1 MQYTSGSTANPRG
14 VVLSMR
20 NVTEN
25 VDQIIR
31 NYFRHEGGAPRLPSS
46 VVSWLPLYH
55 DMGLMVGLFIP
66 LFVGCPVILTSPEAF
81 IRKPAR
87 WMQLLAKHQAPFS
100 AAPNFAF
107 DLAVAKTSEEDMAG
121 LDLGHVNTIINGAE
135 QVQPNTITKFLRRF
149 RPYNLMPA
157 AVKPSYGM
165 AEAVVYLATTKAG
178 SPPTSTEF
186 DADSLARGHAELST
200 FETERAT
207 RLIRYHSDDKE
218 PLLRIVDPD
227 SNIELGPGR
236 IGEIWIHGKNVST
249 GYHNADDALNRDKFQ
264 ASIREASAGTPRSPW
279 LRTGDLGFIVGDEFY
294 IVGRM
299 KDLIIQDGVNHY
311 PDDIETTVK
320 EFTGGRVAAFSV
332 SDDGVEHLVIA
343 AEVRTEHGPDKVT
356 IMDFSTIKRLVVS
369 ALSKLHGLHVTDFL
383 LVPPGALPKTTSGKI
398 SRAACAKQYGANKL
412 QRSSNVPMTDGSVTA
427 DKLQKWF
434 REYLSTHIE
443 CHPNEVSLDVPIR
456 DLGLKSIDVLAI
468 PGDLGDRFGFCIP
481 DLAVWD
487 NPSANDL
494 IDSLLN
500 QRSADS
506 LRESHGHAD
515 RNTQGRGSI
524 NEPVAVIG
532 VGCRFPGD
540 IDGPERLWDF
550 LTEKKCA
557 ITAYPDRG
565 FTNAGTFAESGGF
578 LKDVAGFDNRFFDIP
593 PDEALRMDP
602 QQRLLLEV
610 SWEALEHAGIIPESL
625 RLSRTGV
632 FVGVSSTDYVRL
644 VSASAQQKS
653 TIWDNTGGSS
663 SIIANRISYFL
674 DIQGPSIVIDTACSS
689 SLVAVHLACRSL
701 STWDCDI
708 ALVGGTNVLISPEP
722 WGGFRE
728 AGILSQTG
736 CCHAFDKSAD
746 GMVRGE
752 GCGVIVLQRLSD
764 ARLEGR
770 RILAILTGSAV
781 NQDGKSNGIMA
792 PNPSAQIGVLENACK
807 SARVDPLE
815 IGYVEAHG
823 TGTSL
828 GDRIEAHALGMVF
841 GRKRPGSGPLMIGS
855 IKPNIGHLEGAA
867 GIAGLIKAVLMVERG
882 SLLPSGGFTEP
893 NPAIPFTEL
902 GLRVVD
908 ELQEWPVVAGRPRRA
923 GVSSFGFGGTNAHVI
938 VEEAGSVGAD
948 TVSGRA
954 DVGGSGGG
962 VVAWVISGK
971 TASALA
977 AQAGRLG
984 RYVRARPALD
994 VVDVGYS
1001 LVSTRSVFDH
1011 RAVVVGQTRDELLAG
1026 LAGVV
1031 AGRPEA
1037 GVVCGVGKPAGKTAF
1052 VFAGQGS
1059 QWLGMG
1065 SELYAAYPVF
1075 AEALDAVVDELDRHL
1090 RYPLRDVIWGHDQDL
1105 LNTTEFAQPALFA
1118 VEVALYRLLMSWGVR
1133 PGLVLGHSVGELA
1146 AAHVAGALCLPDA
1159 AMLVAARGRLMQAL
1173 PAGGAMFAVQA
1184 REDEVAPMLGHDV
1197 SIAAVNGPASV
1208 VISGAHDAVSA
1219 IADRLRGQ
1227 GRRVHRLAVSH
1238 AFHSALMEPMI
1249 AEFTAV
1255 AAELSVGLPTIPV
1268 ISNVTGQLVADDF
1281 ASADYWARHIRA
1293 VVRFGDSVR
1302 SAHCAGASRF
1312 IEVGPGGGLTSLI
1325 EASLA
1330 DAQIVSVP
1338 TLRKDRP
1345 EPVSVMTAAAQG
1357 FVSGMGL
1364 DWASVFSGYRP
1375 KRVELPTYAFQ
1386 HQKFWLAP
1394 APSVSDPTAAGQIGA
1409 SDGGAELLA
1418 SSGFAARLAGRSADE
1433 QLAAAIEVVCEHAA
1447 AVLGR
1452 DGAAGLDAG
1461 QAFADSGFNSL
1472 SAVEL
1477 RNRLTAVTAVTL
1489 PATAIFDHPTPTELA
1504 QYLITQI
1511 DGHGSSAAA
1520 AANPAERID
1529 ALTDLFLQAC
1539 DAGRDADGWK
1549 MVALASNTRE
1559 RMSSPVRNN
1568 VSKNVA
1574 LLADGIS
1581 DVVVICIPTLTVL
1594 SDQREYRDIAN
1605 AMTGRHSVY
1614 SLTLP
1619 GFDSS
1624 DALPQNADMIVETVS
1639 NAIIDVVG
1647 GSCRFVL
1654 SGYSSGGV
1662 LAYALCSHLSVKHQ
1676 RNPLGVALIDTYL
1689 PSQIANPSMNE
1700 GFSPN
1705 DTGKGLSREV
1715 IRVARMLNRL
1725 TATRL
1730 TAAATYAAIFQAW
1743 EPGRSMAPVLNI
1755 VAKDRIATVENLREE
1770 RINRWRT
1777 AAAEAAYS
1785 VAEVPGDHFGMMS
1798 TSSEAIATEIH
1809 DWISGLVRGPHR

>member
-1 MQYTSGSTANPRG
+1 
-14 VVLSMR
+14 
-20 NVTEN
+20 
-25 VDQIIR
+25 
-31 NYFRHEGGAPRLPSS
+31 
-46 VVSWLPLYH
+46 
-55 DMGLMVGLFIP
+55 
-66 LFVGCPVILTSPEAF
+66 
-81 IRKPAR
+81 
-87 WMQLLAKHQAPFS
+87 
-100 AAPNFAF
+100 
-107 DLAVAKTSEEDMAG
+107 
-121 LDLGHVNTIINGAE
+121 
-135 QVQPNTITKFLRRF
+135 
-149 RPYNLMPA
+149 
-157 AVKPSYGM
+157 
-165 AEAVVYLATTKAG
+165 
-178 SPPTSTEF
+178 
-186 DADSLARGHAELST
+186 
-200 FETERAT
+200 
-207 RLIRYHSDDKE
+207 
-218 PLLRIVDPD
+218 
-227 SNIELGPGR
+227 
-236 IGEIWIHGKNVST
+236 
-249 GYHNADDALNRDKFQ
+249 
-264 ASIREASAGTPRSPW
+264 
-279 LRTGDLGFIVGDEFY
+279 
-294 IVGRM
+294 
-299 KDLIIQDGVNHY
+299 
-311 PDDIETTVK
+311 
-320 EFTGGRVAAFSV
+320 
-332 SDDGVEHLVIA
+332 
-343 AEVRTEHGPDKVT
+343 
-356 IMDFSTIKRLVVS
+356 
-369 ALSKLHGLHVTDFL
+369 
-383 LVPPGALPKTTSGKI
+383 
-398 SRAACAKQYGANKL
+398 
-412 QRSSNVPMTDGSVTA
+412 MTDGSVTA

-1184 REDEVAPMLGHDV
+1184 REDDVAPMLGRDV

-1809 DWISGLVRGPHR
+1809 DWISGLVRGPHP

>member
-1 MQYTSGSTANPRG
+1 
-14 VVLSMR
+14 
-20 NVTEN
+20 
-25 VDQIIR
+25 
-31 NYFRHEGGAPRLPSS
+31 
-46 VVSWLPLYH
+46 
-55 DMGLMVGLFIP
+55 
-66 LFVGCPVILTSPEAF
+66 
-81 IRKPAR
+81 
-87 WMQLLAKHQAPFS
+87 
-100 AAPNFAF
+100 
-107 DLAVAKTSEEDMAG
+107 
-121 LDLGHVNTIINGAE
+121 
-135 QVQPNTITKFLRRF
+135 
-149 RPYNLMPA
+149 
-157 AVKPSYGM
+157 
-165 AEAVVYLATTKAG
+165 
-178 SPPTSTEF
+178 
-186 DADSLARGHAELST
+186 
-200 FETERAT
+200 
-207 RLIRYHSDDKE
+207 
-218 PLLRIVDPD
+218 
-227 SNIELGPGR
+227 
-236 IGEIWIHGKNVST
+236 
-249 GYHNADDALNRDKFQ
+249 
-264 ASIREASAGTPRSPW
+264 
-279 LRTGDLGFIVGDEFY
+279 
-294 IVGRM
+294 
-299 KDLIIQDGVNHY
+299 
-311 PDDIETTVK
+311 
-320 EFTGGRVAAFSV
+320 
-332 SDDGVEHLVIA
+332 
-343 AEVRTEHGPDKVT
+343 
-356 IMDFSTIKRLVVS
+356 
-369 ALSKLHGLHVTDFL
+369 
-383 LVPPGALPKTTSGKI
+383 
-398 SRAACAKQYGANKL
+398 
-412 QRSSNVPMTDGSVTA
+412 MTDGSVTA

-540 IDGPERLWDF
+540 IDCPERLWDF

>member
-1 MQYTSGSTANPRG
+1 
-14 VVLSMR
+14 
-20 NVTEN
+20 
-25 VDQIIR
+25 
-31 NYFRHEGGAPRLPSS
+31 
-46 VVSWLPLYH
+46 
-55 DMGLMVGLFIP
+55 
-66 LFVGCPVILTSPEAF
+66 
-81 IRKPAR
+81 
-87 WMQLLAKHQAPFS
+87 
-100 AAPNFAF
+100 
-107 DLAVAKTSEEDMAG
+107 
-121 LDLGHVNTIINGAE
+121 
-135 QVQPNTITKFLRRF
+135 
-149 RPYNLMPA
+149 
-157 AVKPSYGM
+157 
-165 AEAVVYLATTKAG
+165 
-178 SPPTSTEF
+178 
-186 DADSLARGHAELST
+186 
-200 FETERAT
+200 
-207 RLIRYHSDDKE
+207 
-218 PLLRIVDPD
+218 
-227 SNIELGPGR
+227 
-236 IGEIWIHGKNVST
+236 
-249 GYHNADDALNRDKFQ
+249 
-264 ASIREASAGTPRSPW
+264 
-279 LRTGDLGFIVGDEFY
+279 
-294 IVGRM
+294 
-299 KDLIIQDGVNHY
+299 
-311 PDDIETTVK
+311 
-320 EFTGGRVAAFSV
+320 
-332 SDDGVEHLVIA
+332 
-343 AEVRTEHGPDKVT
+343 
-356 IMDFSTIKRLVVS
+356 
-369 ALSKLHGLHVTDFL
+369 
-383 LVPPGALPKTTSGKI
+383 
-398 SRAACAKQYGANKL
+398 
-412 QRSSNVPMTDGSVTA
+412 MTDGSVTA

-532 VGCRFPGD
+532 VGWRFPGD

>member
-1 MQYTSGSTANPRG
+1 
-14 VVLSMR
+14 
-20 NVTEN
+20 
-25 VDQIIR
+25 
-31 NYFRHEGGAPRLPSS
+31 
-46 VVSWLPLYH
+46 
-55 DMGLMVGLFIP
+55 
-66 LFVGCPVILTSPEAF
+66 
-81 IRKPAR
+81 
-87 WMQLLAKHQAPFS
+87 
-100 AAPNFAF
+100 
-107 DLAVAKTSEEDMAG
+107 
-121 LDLGHVNTIINGAE
+121 
-135 QVQPNTITKFLRRF
+135 
-149 RPYNLMPA
+149 
-157 AVKPSYGM
+157 
-165 AEAVVYLATTKAG
+165 
-178 SPPTSTEF
+178 
-186 DADSLARGHAELST
+186 
-200 FETERAT
+200 
-207 RLIRYHSDDKE
+207 
-218 PLLRIVDPD
+218 
-227 SNIELGPGR
+227 
-236 IGEIWIHGKNVST
+236 
-249 GYHNADDALNRDKFQ
+249 
-264 ASIREASAGTPRSPW
+264 
-279 LRTGDLGFIVGDEFY
+279 
-294 IVGRM
+294 
-299 KDLIIQDGVNHY
+299 
-311 PDDIETTVK
+311 
-320 EFTGGRVAAFSV
+320 
-332 SDDGVEHLVIA
+332 
-343 AEVRTEHGPDKVT
+343 
-356 IMDFSTIKRLVVS
+356 
-369 ALSKLHGLHVTDFL
+369 
-383 LVPPGALPKTTSGKI
+383 
-398 SRAACAKQYGANKL
+398 
-412 QRSSNVPMTDGSVTA
+412 MTDGSVTA

-1447 AVLGR
+1447 AVLVR

>member
-1 MQYTSGSTANPRG
+1 
-14 VVLSMR
+14 
-20 NVTEN
+20 
-25 VDQIIR
+25 
-31 NYFRHEGGAPRLPSS
+31 
-46 VVSWLPLYH
+46 
-55 DMGLMVGLFIP
+55 
-66 LFVGCPVILTSPEAF
+66 
-81 IRKPAR
+81 
-87 WMQLLAKHQAPFS
+87 
-100 AAPNFAF
+100 
-107 DLAVAKTSEEDMAG
+107 
-121 LDLGHVNTIINGAE
+121 
-135 QVQPNTITKFLRRF
+135 
-149 RPYNLMPA
+149 
-157 AVKPSYGM
+157 
-165 AEAVVYLATTKAG
+165 
-178 SPPTSTEF
+178 
-186 DADSLARGHAELST
+186 
-200 FETERAT
+200 
-207 RLIRYHSDDKE
+207 
-218 PLLRIVDPD
+218 
-227 SNIELGPGR
+227 
-236 IGEIWIHGKNVST
+236 
-249 GYHNADDALNRDKFQ
+249 
-264 ASIREASAGTPRSPW
+264 
-279 LRTGDLGFIVGDEFY
+279 
-294 IVGRM
+294 
-299 KDLIIQDGVNHY
+299 
-311 PDDIETTVK
+311 
-320 EFTGGRVAAFSV
+320 
-332 SDDGVEHLVIA
+332 
-343 AEVRTEHGPDKVT
+343 
-356 IMDFSTIKRLVVS
+356 
-369 ALSKLHGLHVTDFL
+369 
-383 LVPPGALPKTTSGKI
+383 
-398 SRAACAKQYGANKL
+398 
-412 QRSSNVPMTDGSVTA
+412 MTDGSVTA

-1461 QAFADSGFNSL
+1461 RAFADSGFNSL

>member
-1 MQYTSGSTANPRG
+1 
-14 VVLSMR
+14 
-20 NVTEN
+20 
-25 VDQIIR
+25 
-31 NYFRHEGGAPRLPSS
+31 
-46 VVSWLPLYH
+46 
-55 DMGLMVGLFIP
+55 
-66 LFVGCPVILTSPEAF
+66 
-81 IRKPAR
+81 
-87 WMQLLAKHQAPFS
+87 
-100 AAPNFAF
+100 
-107 DLAVAKTSEEDMAG
+107 
-121 LDLGHVNTIINGAE
+121 
-135 QVQPNTITKFLRRF
+135 
-149 RPYNLMPA
+149 
-157 AVKPSYGM
+157 
-165 AEAVVYLATTKAG
+165 
-178 SPPTSTEF
+178 
-186 DADSLARGHAELST
+186 
-200 FETERAT
+200 
-207 RLIRYHSDDKE
+207 
-218 PLLRIVDPD
+218 
-227 SNIELGPGR
+227 
-236 IGEIWIHGKNVST
+236 
-249 GYHNADDALNRDKFQ
+249 
-264 ASIREASAGTPRSPW
+264 
-279 LRTGDLGFIVGDEFY
+279 
-294 IVGRM
+294 
-299 KDLIIQDGVNHY
+299 
-311 PDDIETTVK
+311 
-320 EFTGGRVAAFSV
+320 
-332 SDDGVEHLVIA
+332 
-343 AEVRTEHGPDKVT
+343 
-356 IMDFSTIKRLVVS
+356 
-369 ALSKLHGLHVTDFL
+369 
-383 LVPPGALPKTTSGKI
+383 
-398 SRAACAKQYGANKL
+398 
-412 QRSSNVPMTDGSVTA
+412 MTDGSVTA

-434 REYLSTHIE
+434 REYVSTHIE

-1011 RAVVVGQTRDELLAG
+1011 RAVVVGQTRNELLAG

-1118 VEVALYRLLMSWGVR
+1118 VEGALYRLLMSWGVR

-1809 DWISGLVRGPHR
+1809 DWISGLVRGPHP

>member
-1 MQYTSGSTANPRG
+1 MVSR
-14 VVLSMR
+14 VLVHAYR
-20 NVTEN
+20 V
-25 VDQIIR
+25 
-31 NYFRHEGGAPRLPSS
+31 SS
-46 VVSWLPLYH
+46 
-55 DMGLMVGLFIP
+55 
-66 LFVGCPVILTSPEAF
+66 
-81 IRKPAR
+81 
-87 WMQLLAKHQAPFS
+87 
-100 AAPNFAF
+100 
-107 DLAVAKTSEEDMAG
+107 
-121 LDLGHVNTIINGAE
+121 
-135 QVQPNTITKFLRRF
+135 
-149 RPYNLMPA
+149 
-157 AVKPSYGM
+157 
-165 AEAVVYLATTKAG
+165 
-178 SPPTSTEF
+178 
-186 DADSLARGHAELST
+186 
-200 FETERAT
+200 
-207 RLIRYHSDDKE
+207 
-218 PLLRIVDPD
+218 
-227 SNIELGPGR
+227 
-236 IGEIWIHGKNVST
+236 
-249 GYHNADDALNRDKFQ
+249 
-264 ASIREASAGTPRSPW
+264 
-279 LRTGDLGFIVGDEFY
+279 
-294 IVGRM
+294 
-299 KDLIIQDGVNHY
+299 
-311 PDDIETTVK
+311 
-320 EFTGGRVAAFSV
+320 
-332 SDDGVEHLVIA
+332 
-343 AEVRTEHGPDKVT
+343 
-356 IMDFSTIKRLVVS
+356 
-369 ALSKLHGLHVTDFL
+369 
-383 LVPPGALPKTTSGKI
+383 
-398 SRAACAKQYGANKL
+398 
-412 QRSSNVPMTDGSVTA
+412 
-427 DKLQKWF
+427 
-434 REYLSTHIE
+434 
-443 CHPNEVSLDVPIR
+443 NEVSLDVPIR

-506 LRESHGHAD
+506 LRESHGHAA

-1809 DWISGLVRGPHR
+1809 DWISGLVRGPHP

>member
-1 MQYTSGSTANPRG
+1 
-14 VVLSMR
+14 
-20 NVTEN
+20 
-25 VDQIIR
+25 
-31 NYFRHEGGAPRLPSS
+31 
-46 VVSWLPLYH
+46 
-55 DMGLMVGLFIP
+55 
-66 LFVGCPVILTSPEAF
+66 
-81 IRKPAR
+81 
-87 WMQLLAKHQAPFS
+87 
-100 AAPNFAF
+100 
-107 DLAVAKTSEEDMAG
+107 
-121 LDLGHVNTIINGAE
+121 
-135 QVQPNTITKFLRRF
+135 
-149 RPYNLMPA
+149 
-157 AVKPSYGM
+157 
-165 AEAVVYLATTKAG
+165 
-178 SPPTSTEF
+178 
-186 DADSLARGHAELST
+186 
-200 FETERAT
+200 
-207 RLIRYHSDDKE
+207 
-218 PLLRIVDPD
+218 
-227 SNIELGPGR
+227 
-236 IGEIWIHGKNVST
+236 
-249 GYHNADDALNRDKFQ
+249 
-264 ASIREASAGTPRSPW
+264 
-279 LRTGDLGFIVGDEFY
+279 
-294 IVGRM
+294 
-299 KDLIIQDGVNHY
+299 
-311 PDDIETTVK
+311 
-320 EFTGGRVAAFSV
+320 
-332 SDDGVEHLVIA
+332 
-343 AEVRTEHGPDKVT
+343 
-356 IMDFSTIKRLVVS
+356 
-369 ALSKLHGLHVTDFL
+369 
-383 LVPPGALPKTTSGKI
+383 
-398 SRAACAKQYGANKL
+398 
-412 QRSSNVPMTDGSVTA
+412 MTDGSVTA

-1197 SIAAVNGPASV
+1197 SIAAVDGPASV

-1364 DWASVFSGYRP
+1364 DWASAFSGYRP

-1809 DWISGLVRGPHR
+1809 DWISGLVRGPHP

>member
-1 MQYTSGSTANPRG
+1 
-14 VVLSMR
+14 
-20 NVTEN
+20 
-25 VDQIIR
+25 
-31 NYFRHEGGAPRLPSS
+31 
-46 VVSWLPLYH
+46 
-55 DMGLMVGLFIP
+55 
-66 LFVGCPVILTSPEAF
+66 
-81 IRKPAR
+81 
-87 WMQLLAKHQAPFS
+87 
-100 AAPNFAF
+100 
-107 DLAVAKTSEEDMAG
+107 
-121 LDLGHVNTIINGAE
+121 
-135 QVQPNTITKFLRRF
+135 
-149 RPYNLMPA
+149 
-157 AVKPSYGM
+157 
-165 AEAVVYLATTKAG
+165 
-178 SPPTSTEF
+178 
-186 DADSLARGHAELST
+186 
-200 FETERAT
+200 
-207 RLIRYHSDDKE
+207 
-218 PLLRIVDPD
+218 
-227 SNIELGPGR
+227 
-236 IGEIWIHGKNVST
+236 
-249 GYHNADDALNRDKFQ
+249 
-264 ASIREASAGTPRSPW
+264 
-279 LRTGDLGFIVGDEFY
+279 
-294 IVGRM
+294 
-299 KDLIIQDGVNHY
+299 
-311 PDDIETTVK
+311 
-320 EFTGGRVAAFSV
+320 
-332 SDDGVEHLVIA
+332 
-343 AEVRTEHGPDKVT
+343 
-356 IMDFSTIKRLVVS
+356 
-369 ALSKLHGLHVTDFL
+369 
-383 LVPPGALPKTTSGKI
+383 
-398 SRAACAKQYGANKL
+398 
-412 QRSSNVPMTDGSVTA
+412 MTDGSVTA

-752 GCGVIVLQRLSD
+752 GCGVIVLQRLGD

>member
-1 MQYTSGSTANPRG
+1 MVSR
-14 VVLSMR
+14 VLVHAYR
-20 NVTEN
+20 V
-25 VDQIIR
+25 
-31 NYFRHEGGAPRLPSS
+31 SS
-46 VVSWLPLYH
+46 
-55 DMGLMVGLFIP
+55 
-66 LFVGCPVILTSPEAF
+66 
-81 IRKPAR
+81 
-87 WMQLLAKHQAPFS
+87 
-100 AAPNFAF
+100 
-107 DLAVAKTSEEDMAG
+107 
-121 LDLGHVNTIINGAE
+121 
-135 QVQPNTITKFLRRF
+135 
-149 RPYNLMPA
+149 
-157 AVKPSYGM
+157 
-165 AEAVVYLATTKAG
+165 
-178 SPPTSTEF
+178 
-186 DADSLARGHAELST
+186 
-200 FETERAT
+200 
-207 RLIRYHSDDKE
+207 
-218 PLLRIVDPD
+218 
-227 SNIELGPGR
+227 
-236 IGEIWIHGKNVST
+236 
-249 GYHNADDALNRDKFQ
+249 
-264 ASIREASAGTPRSPW
+264 
-279 LRTGDLGFIVGDEFY
+279 
-294 IVGRM
+294 
-299 KDLIIQDGVNHY
+299 
-311 PDDIETTVK
+311 
-320 EFTGGRVAAFSV
+320 
-332 SDDGVEHLVIA
+332 
-343 AEVRTEHGPDKVT
+343 
-356 IMDFSTIKRLVVS
+356 
-369 ALSKLHGLHVTDFL
+369 
-383 LVPPGALPKTTSGKI
+383 
-398 SRAACAKQYGANKL
+398 
-412 QRSSNVPMTDGSVTA
+412 
-427 DKLQKWF
+427 
-434 REYLSTHIE
+434 
-443 CHPNEVSLDVPIR
+443 NEVSLDVPIR

-1394 APSVSDPTAAGQIGA
+1394 APSVGDPTAAGQIGA

-1809 DWISGLVRGPHR
+1809 DWISGLVRGPHP

>member
-1 MQYTSGSTANPRG
+1 
-14 VVLSMR
+14 
-20 NVTEN
+20 
-25 VDQIIR
+25 
-31 NYFRHEGGAPRLPSS
+31 
-46 VVSWLPLYH
+46 
-55 DMGLMVGLFIP
+55 
-66 LFVGCPVILTSPEAF
+66 
-81 IRKPAR
+81 
-87 WMQLLAKHQAPFS
+87 
-100 AAPNFAF
+100 
-107 DLAVAKTSEEDMAG
+107 
-121 LDLGHVNTIINGAE
+121 
-135 QVQPNTITKFLRRF
+135 
-149 RPYNLMPA
+149 
-157 AVKPSYGM
+157 
-165 AEAVVYLATTKAG
+165 
-178 SPPTSTEF
+178 
-186 DADSLARGHAELST
+186 
-200 FETERAT
+200 
-207 RLIRYHSDDKE
+207 
-218 PLLRIVDPD
+218 
-227 SNIELGPGR
+227 
-236 IGEIWIHGKNVST
+236 
-249 GYHNADDALNRDKFQ
+249 
-264 ASIREASAGTPRSPW
+264 
-279 LRTGDLGFIVGDEFY
+279 
-294 IVGRM
+294 
-299 KDLIIQDGVNHY
+299 
-311 PDDIETTVK
+311 
-320 EFTGGRVAAFSV
+320 
-332 SDDGVEHLVIA
+332 
-343 AEVRTEHGPDKVT
+343 
-356 IMDFSTIKRLVVS
+356 
-369 ALSKLHGLHVTDFL
+369 
-383 LVPPGALPKTTSGKI
+383 
-398 SRAACAKQYGANKL
+398 
-412 QRSSNVPMTDGSVTA
+412 
-427 DKLQKWF
+427 
-434 REYLSTHIE
+434 
-443 CHPNEVSLDVPIR
+443 
-456 DLGLKSIDVLAI
+456 
-468 PGDLGDRFGFCIP
+468 
-481 DLAVWD
+481 
-487 NPSANDL
+487 
-494 IDSLLN
+494 
-500 QRSADS
+500 
-506 LRESHGHAD
+506 
-515 RNTQGRGSI
+515 
-524 NEPVAVIG
+524 
-532 VGCRFPGD
+532 
-540 IDGPERLWDF
+540 
-550 LTEKKCA
+550 
-557 ITAYPDRG
+557 
-565 FTNAGTFAESGGF
+565 
-578 LKDVAGFDNRFFDIP
+578 
-593 PDEALRMDP
+593 
-602 QQRLLLEV
+602 
-610 SWEALEHAGIIPESL
+610 
-625 RLSRTGV
+625 
-632 FVGVSSTDYVRL
+632 L

-663 SIIANRISYFL
+663 SIISNRISYFL

-1809 DWISGLVRGPHR
+1809 DWISGLVRGPHP

>member
-1 MQYTSGSTANPRG
+1 
-14 VVLSMR
+14 
-20 NVTEN
+20 
-25 VDQIIR
+25 
-31 NYFRHEGGAPRLPSS
+31 
-46 VVSWLPLYH
+46 
-55 DMGLMVGLFIP
+55 
-66 LFVGCPVILTSPEAF
+66 
-81 IRKPAR
+81 
-87 WMQLLAKHQAPFS
+87 
-100 AAPNFAF
+100 
-107 DLAVAKTSEEDMAG
+107 
-121 LDLGHVNTIINGAE
+121 
-135 QVQPNTITKFLRRF
+135 
-149 RPYNLMPA
+149 
-157 AVKPSYGM
+157 
-165 AEAVVYLATTKAG
+165 
-178 SPPTSTEF
+178 
-186 DADSLARGHAELST
+186 
-200 FETERAT
+200 
-207 RLIRYHSDDKE
+207 
-218 PLLRIVDPD
+218 
-227 SNIELGPGR
+227 
-236 IGEIWIHGKNVST
+236 
-249 GYHNADDALNRDKFQ
+249 
-264 ASIREASAGTPRSPW
+264 
-279 LRTGDLGFIVGDEFY
+279 
-294 IVGRM
+294 
-299 KDLIIQDGVNHY
+299 
-311 PDDIETTVK
+311 
-320 EFTGGRVAAFSV
+320 
-332 SDDGVEHLVIA
+332 
-343 AEVRTEHGPDKVT
+343 
-356 IMDFSTIKRLVVS
+356 
-369 ALSKLHGLHVTDFL
+369 
-383 LVPPGALPKTTSGKI
+383 
-398 SRAACAKQYGANKL
+398 
-412 QRSSNVPMTDGSVTA
+412 MTDGSVTA

-1338 TLRKDRP
+1338 TLRKDRL

-1809 DWISGLVRGPHR
+1809 DWISGLVRGPHP

>member
-1 MQYTSGSTANPRG
+1 M
-14 VVLSMR
+14 
-20 NVTEN
+20 
-25 VDQIIR
+25 
-31 NYFRHEGGAPRLPSS
+31 
-46 VVSWLPLYH
+46 
-55 DMGLMVGLFIP
+55 
-66 LFVGCPVILTSPEAF
+66 
-81 IRKPAR
+81 
-87 WMQLLAKHQAPFS
+87 
-100 AAPNFAF
+100 
-107 DLAVAKTSEEDMAG
+107 
-121 LDLGHVNTIINGAE
+121 
-135 QVQPNTITKFLRRF
+135 
-149 RPYNLMPA
+149 
-157 AVKPSYGM
+157 
-165 AEAVVYLATTKAG
+165 
-178 SPPTSTEF
+178 
-186 DADSLARGHAELST
+186 
-200 FETERAT
+200 
-207 RLIRYHSDDKE
+207 
-218 PLLRIVDPD
+218 
-227 SNIELGPGR
+227 
-236 IGEIWIHGKNVST
+236 
-249 GYHNADDALNRDKFQ
+249 
-264 ASIREASAGTPRSPW
+264 
-279 LRTGDLGFIVGDEFY
+279 
-294 IVGRM
+294 
-299 KDLIIQDGVNHY
+299 
-311 PDDIETTVK
+311 
-320 EFTGGRVAAFSV
+320 
-332 SDDGVEHLVIA
+332 
-343 AEVRTEHGPDKVT
+343 
-356 IMDFSTIKRLVVS
+356 
-369 ALSKLHGLHVTDFL
+369 
-383 LVPPGALPKTTSGKI
+383 
-398 SRAACAKQYGANKL
+398 
-412 QRSSNVPMTDGSVTA
+412 
-427 DKLQKWF
+427 
-434 REYLSTHIE
+434 
-443 CHPNEVSLDVPIR
+443 
-456 DLGLKSIDVLAI
+456 
-468 PGDLGDRFGFCIP
+468 
-481 DLAVWD
+481 
-487 NPSANDL
+487 
-494 IDSLLN
+494 N

-1418 SSGFAARLAGRSADE
+1418 SSGFAARLAGPSADE

-1809 DWISGLVRGPHR
+1809 DWISGLVRGPHP

>member
-1 MQYTSGSTANPRG
+1 MVSR
-14 VVLSMR
+14 VLVHAYR
-20 NVTEN
+20 V
-25 VDQIIR
+25 
-31 NYFRHEGGAPRLPSS
+31 SS
-46 VVSWLPLYH
+46 
-55 DMGLMVGLFIP
+55 
-66 LFVGCPVILTSPEAF
+66 
-81 IRKPAR
+81 
-87 WMQLLAKHQAPFS
+87 
-100 AAPNFAF
+100 
-107 DLAVAKTSEEDMAG
+107 
-121 LDLGHVNTIINGAE
+121 
-135 QVQPNTITKFLRRF
+135 
-149 RPYNLMPA
+149 
-157 AVKPSYGM
+157 
-165 AEAVVYLATTKAG
+165 
-178 SPPTSTEF
+178 
-186 DADSLARGHAELST
+186 
-200 FETERAT
+200 
-207 RLIRYHSDDKE
+207 
-218 PLLRIVDPD
+218 
-227 SNIELGPGR
+227 
-236 IGEIWIHGKNVST
+236 
-249 GYHNADDALNRDKFQ
+249 
-264 ASIREASAGTPRSPW
+264 
-279 LRTGDLGFIVGDEFY
+279 
-294 IVGRM
+294 
-299 KDLIIQDGVNHY
+299 
-311 PDDIETTVK
+311 
-320 EFTGGRVAAFSV
+320 
-332 SDDGVEHLVIA
+332 
-343 AEVRTEHGPDKVT
+343 
-356 IMDFSTIKRLVVS
+356 
-369 ALSKLHGLHVTDFL
+369 
-383 LVPPGALPKTTSGKI
+383 
-398 SRAACAKQYGANKL
+398 
-412 QRSSNVPMTDGSVTA
+412 
-427 DKLQKWF
+427 
-434 REYLSTHIE
+434 
-443 CHPNEVSLDVPIR
+443 NEVSLDVPIR

-781 NQDGKSNGIMA
+781 NQDGKSNGIMS

-1809 DWISGLVRGPHR
+1809 DWISGLVRGPHP

>member
-1 MQYTSGSTANPRG
+1 
-14 VVLSMR
+14 
-20 NVTEN
+20 
-25 VDQIIR
+25 
-31 NYFRHEGGAPRLPSS
+31 
-46 VVSWLPLYH
+46 
-55 DMGLMVGLFIP
+55 
-66 LFVGCPVILTSPEAF
+66 
-81 IRKPAR
+81 
-87 WMQLLAKHQAPFS
+87 
-100 AAPNFAF
+100 
-107 DLAVAKTSEEDMAG
+107 
-121 LDLGHVNTIINGAE
+121 
-135 QVQPNTITKFLRRF
+135 
-149 RPYNLMPA
+149 
-157 AVKPSYGM
+157 
-165 AEAVVYLATTKAG
+165 
-178 SPPTSTEF
+178 
-186 DADSLARGHAELST
+186 
-200 FETERAT
+200 
-207 RLIRYHSDDKE
+207 
-218 PLLRIVDPD
+218 
-227 SNIELGPGR
+227 
-236 IGEIWIHGKNVST
+236 
-249 GYHNADDALNRDKFQ
+249 
-264 ASIREASAGTPRSPW
+264 
-279 LRTGDLGFIVGDEFY
+279 
-294 IVGRM
+294 
-299 KDLIIQDGVNHY
+299 
-311 PDDIETTVK
+311 
-320 EFTGGRVAAFSV
+320 
-332 SDDGVEHLVIA
+332 
-343 AEVRTEHGPDKVT
+343 
-356 IMDFSTIKRLVVS
+356 
-369 ALSKLHGLHVTDFL
+369 
-383 LVPPGALPKTTSGKI
+383 
-398 SRAACAKQYGANKL
+398 
-412 QRSSNVPMTDGSVTA
+412 MTDGSVTA

-434 REYLSTHIE
+434 REYVSTHIE

-1605 AMTGRHSVY
+1605 AMTGRHLVY

-1809 DWISGLVRGPHR
+1809 DWISGLVRGPHP

>member
-1 MQYTSGSTANPRG
+1 
-14 VVLSMR
+14 
-20 NVTEN
+20 
-25 VDQIIR
+25 
-31 NYFRHEGGAPRLPSS
+31 
-46 VVSWLPLYH
+46 
-55 DMGLMVGLFIP
+55 
-66 LFVGCPVILTSPEAF
+66 
-81 IRKPAR
+81 
-87 WMQLLAKHQAPFS
+87 
-100 AAPNFAF
+100 
-107 DLAVAKTSEEDMAG
+107 
-121 LDLGHVNTIINGAE
+121 
-135 QVQPNTITKFLRRF
+135 
-149 RPYNLMPA
+149 
-157 AVKPSYGM
+157 
-165 AEAVVYLATTKAG
+165 
-178 SPPTSTEF
+178 
-186 DADSLARGHAELST
+186 
-200 FETERAT
+200 
-207 RLIRYHSDDKE
+207 
-218 PLLRIVDPD
+218 
-227 SNIELGPGR
+227 
-236 IGEIWIHGKNVST
+236 
-249 GYHNADDALNRDKFQ
+249 
-264 ASIREASAGTPRSPW
+264 
-279 LRTGDLGFIVGDEFY
+279 
-294 IVGRM
+294 
-299 KDLIIQDGVNHY
+299 
-311 PDDIETTVK
+311 
-320 EFTGGRVAAFSV
+320 
-332 SDDGVEHLVIA
+332 
-343 AEVRTEHGPDKVT
+343 
-356 IMDFSTIKRLVVS
+356 
-369 ALSKLHGLHVTDFL
+369 
-383 LVPPGALPKTTSGKI
+383 
-398 SRAACAKQYGANKL
+398 
-412 QRSSNVPMTDGSVTA
+412 MTDGSVTA

-434 REYLSTHIE
+434 REYVSTHIE

-625 RLSRTGV
+625 GLSRTGV

-1809 DWISGLVRGPHR
+1809 DWISGLVRGPHP

>member
-1 MQYTSGSTANPRG
+1 
-14 VVLSMR
+14 
-20 NVTEN
+20 
-25 VDQIIR
+25 
-31 NYFRHEGGAPRLPSS
+31 
-46 VVSWLPLYH
+46 
-55 DMGLMVGLFIP
+55 
-66 LFVGCPVILTSPEAF
+66 
-81 IRKPAR
+81 
-87 WMQLLAKHQAPFS
+87 
-100 AAPNFAF
+100 
-107 DLAVAKTSEEDMAG
+107 
-121 LDLGHVNTIINGAE
+121 
-135 QVQPNTITKFLRRF
+135 
-149 RPYNLMPA
+149 
-157 AVKPSYGM
+157 
-165 AEAVVYLATTKAG
+165 
-178 SPPTSTEF
+178 
-186 DADSLARGHAELST
+186 
-200 FETERAT
+200 
-207 RLIRYHSDDKE
+207 
-218 PLLRIVDPD
+218 
-227 SNIELGPGR
+227 
-236 IGEIWIHGKNVST
+236 
-249 GYHNADDALNRDKFQ
+249 
-264 ASIREASAGTPRSPW
+264 
-279 LRTGDLGFIVGDEFY
+279 
-294 IVGRM
+294 
-299 KDLIIQDGVNHY
+299 
-311 PDDIETTVK
+311 
-320 EFTGGRVAAFSV
+320 
-332 SDDGVEHLVIA
+332 
-343 AEVRTEHGPDKVT
+343 
-356 IMDFSTIKRLVVS
+356 
-369 ALSKLHGLHVTDFL
+369 
-383 LVPPGALPKTTSGKI
+383 
-398 SRAACAKQYGANKL
+398 
-412 QRSSNVPMTDGSVTA
+412 MTDGSVTA

-764 ARLEGR
+764 ARFEGR

-1594 SDQREYRDIAN
+1594 SDQRGYRDIAN

>member
-1 MQYTSGSTANPRG
+1 
-14 VVLSMR
+14 
-20 NVTEN
+20 
-25 VDQIIR
+25 
-31 NYFRHEGGAPRLPSS
+31 
-46 VVSWLPLYH
+46 
-55 DMGLMVGLFIP
+55 
-66 LFVGCPVILTSPEAF
+66 
-81 IRKPAR
+81 
-87 WMQLLAKHQAPFS
+87 
-100 AAPNFAF
+100 
-107 DLAVAKTSEEDMAG
+107 
-121 LDLGHVNTIINGAE
+121 
-135 QVQPNTITKFLRRF
+135 
-149 RPYNLMPA
+149 
-157 AVKPSYGM
+157 
-165 AEAVVYLATTKAG
+165 
-178 SPPTSTEF
+178 
-186 DADSLARGHAELST
+186 
-200 FETERAT
+200 
-207 RLIRYHSDDKE
+207 
-218 PLLRIVDPD
+218 
-227 SNIELGPGR
+227 
-236 IGEIWIHGKNVST
+236 
-249 GYHNADDALNRDKFQ
+249 
-264 ASIREASAGTPRSPW
+264 
-279 LRTGDLGFIVGDEFY
+279 
-294 IVGRM
+294 
-299 KDLIIQDGVNHY
+299 
-311 PDDIETTVK
+311 
-320 EFTGGRVAAFSV
+320 
-332 SDDGVEHLVIA
+332 
-343 AEVRTEHGPDKVT
+343 
-356 IMDFSTIKRLVVS
+356 
-369 ALSKLHGLHVTDFL
+369 
-383 LVPPGALPKTTSGKI
+383 
-398 SRAACAKQYGANKL
+398 
-412 QRSSNVPMTDGSVTA
+412 MTDGSVTA

-434 REYLSTHIE
+434 REYVSTHIE

-1654 SGYSSGGV
+1654 SCYSSGGV

-1809 DWISGLVRGPHR
+1809 DWISGLVRGPHP

>member
-1 MQYTSGSTANPRG
+1 MVSR
-14 VVLSMR
+14 VLVHAYR
-20 NVTEN
+20 V
-25 VDQIIR
+25 
-31 NYFRHEGGAPRLPSS
+31 SS
-46 VVSWLPLYH
+46 
-55 DMGLMVGLFIP
+55 
-66 LFVGCPVILTSPEAF
+66 
-81 IRKPAR
+81 
-87 WMQLLAKHQAPFS
+87 
-100 AAPNFAF
+100 
-107 DLAVAKTSEEDMAG
+107 
-121 LDLGHVNTIINGAE
+121 
-135 QVQPNTITKFLRRF
+135 
-149 RPYNLMPA
+149 
-157 AVKPSYGM
+157 
-165 AEAVVYLATTKAG
+165 
-178 SPPTSTEF
+178 
-186 DADSLARGHAELST
+186 
-200 FETERAT
+200 
-207 RLIRYHSDDKE
+207 
-218 PLLRIVDPD
+218 
-227 SNIELGPGR
+227 
-236 IGEIWIHGKNVST
+236 
-249 GYHNADDALNRDKFQ
+249 
-264 ASIREASAGTPRSPW
+264 
-279 LRTGDLGFIVGDEFY
+279 
-294 IVGRM
+294 
-299 KDLIIQDGVNHY
+299 
-311 PDDIETTVK
+311 
-320 EFTGGRVAAFSV
+320 
-332 SDDGVEHLVIA
+332 
-343 AEVRTEHGPDKVT
+343 
-356 IMDFSTIKRLVVS
+356 
-369 ALSKLHGLHVTDFL
+369 
-383 LVPPGALPKTTSGKI
+383 
-398 SRAACAKQYGANKL
+398 
-412 QRSSNVPMTDGSVTA
+412 
-427 DKLQKWF
+427 
-434 REYLSTHIE
+434 
-443 CHPNEVSLDVPIR
+443 NEVSLDVPIR

-1647 GSCRFVL
+1647 GSCRFLL

-1809 DWISGLVRGPHR
+1809 DWISGLVRGPHP

>member
-1 MQYTSGSTANPRG
+1 
-14 VVLSMR
+14 
-20 NVTEN
+20 
-25 VDQIIR
+25 
-31 NYFRHEGGAPRLPSS
+31 
-46 VVSWLPLYH
+46 
-55 DMGLMVGLFIP
+55 
-66 LFVGCPVILTSPEAF
+66 
-81 IRKPAR
+81 
-87 WMQLLAKHQAPFS
+87 
-100 AAPNFAF
+100 
-107 DLAVAKTSEEDMAG
+107 
-121 LDLGHVNTIINGAE
+121 
-135 QVQPNTITKFLRRF
+135 
-149 RPYNLMPA
+149 
-157 AVKPSYGM
+157 
-165 AEAVVYLATTKAG
+165 
-178 SPPTSTEF
+178 
-186 DADSLARGHAELST
+186 
-200 FETERAT
+200 
-207 RLIRYHSDDKE
+207 
-218 PLLRIVDPD
+218 
-227 SNIELGPGR
+227 
-236 IGEIWIHGKNVST
+236 
-249 GYHNADDALNRDKFQ
+249 
-264 ASIREASAGTPRSPW
+264 
-279 LRTGDLGFIVGDEFY
+279 
-294 IVGRM
+294 
-299 KDLIIQDGVNHY
+299 
-311 PDDIETTVK
+311 
-320 EFTGGRVAAFSV
+320 
-332 SDDGVEHLVIA
+332 
-343 AEVRTEHGPDKVT
+343 
-356 IMDFSTIKRLVVS
+356 
-369 ALSKLHGLHVTDFL
+369 
-383 LVPPGALPKTTSGKI
+383 
-398 SRAACAKQYGANKL
+398 
-412 QRSSNVPMTDGSVTA
+412 MTDGSVTA

-1662 LAYALCSHLSVKHQ
+1662 LAYALCSHLSFKHQ

-1809 DWISGLVRGPHR
+1809 DWISGLVRGPHP

>member
-1 MQYTSGSTANPRG
+1 
-14 VVLSMR
+14 
-20 NVTEN
+20 
-25 VDQIIR
+25 
-31 NYFRHEGGAPRLPSS
+31 
-46 VVSWLPLYH
+46 
-55 DMGLMVGLFIP
+55 
-66 LFVGCPVILTSPEAF
+66 
-81 IRKPAR
+81 
-87 WMQLLAKHQAPFS
+87 
-100 AAPNFAF
+100 
-107 DLAVAKTSEEDMAG
+107 
-121 LDLGHVNTIINGAE
+121 
-135 QVQPNTITKFLRRF
+135 
-149 RPYNLMPA
+149 
-157 AVKPSYGM
+157 
-165 AEAVVYLATTKAG
+165 
-178 SPPTSTEF
+178 
-186 DADSLARGHAELST
+186 
-200 FETERAT
+200 
-207 RLIRYHSDDKE
+207 
-218 PLLRIVDPD
+218 
-227 SNIELGPGR
+227 
-236 IGEIWIHGKNVST
+236 
-249 GYHNADDALNRDKFQ
+249 
-264 ASIREASAGTPRSPW
+264 
-279 LRTGDLGFIVGDEFY
+279 
-294 IVGRM
+294 
-299 KDLIIQDGVNHY
+299 
-311 PDDIETTVK
+311 
-320 EFTGGRVAAFSV
+320 
-332 SDDGVEHLVIA
+332 
-343 AEVRTEHGPDKVT
+343 
-356 IMDFSTIKRLVVS
+356 
-369 ALSKLHGLHVTDFL
+369 
-383 LVPPGALPKTTSGKI
+383 
-398 SRAACAKQYGANKL
+398 
-412 QRSSNVPMTDGSVTA
+412 MTDGSVTA

-653 TIWDNTGGSS
+653 TIWDNTGGSL

-1809 DWISGLVRGPHR
+1809 DWISGLVRGPHP

>member
-1 MQYTSGSTANPRG
+1 
-14 VVLSMR
+14 
-20 NVTEN
+20 
-25 VDQIIR
+25 
-31 NYFRHEGGAPRLPSS
+31 
-46 VVSWLPLYH
+46 
-55 DMGLMVGLFIP
+55 
-66 LFVGCPVILTSPEAF
+66 
-81 IRKPAR
+81 
-87 WMQLLAKHQAPFS
+87 
-100 AAPNFAF
+100 
-107 DLAVAKTSEEDMAG
+107 
-121 LDLGHVNTIINGAE
+121 
-135 QVQPNTITKFLRRF
+135 
-149 RPYNLMPA
+149 
-157 AVKPSYGM
+157 
-165 AEAVVYLATTKAG
+165 
-178 SPPTSTEF
+178 
-186 DADSLARGHAELST
+186 
-200 FETERAT
+200 
-207 RLIRYHSDDKE
+207 
-218 PLLRIVDPD
+218 
-227 SNIELGPGR
+227 
-236 IGEIWIHGKNVST
+236 
-249 GYHNADDALNRDKFQ
+249 
-264 ASIREASAGTPRSPW
+264 
-279 LRTGDLGFIVGDEFY
+279 
-294 IVGRM
+294 
-299 KDLIIQDGVNHY
+299 
-311 PDDIETTVK
+311 
-320 EFTGGRVAAFSV
+320 
-332 SDDGVEHLVIA
+332 
-343 AEVRTEHGPDKVT
+343 
-356 IMDFSTIKRLVVS
+356 
-369 ALSKLHGLHVTDFL
+369 
-383 LVPPGALPKTTSGKI
+383 
-398 SRAACAKQYGANKL
+398 
-412 QRSSNVPMTDGSVTA
+412 MTDGSVTA

-434 REYLSTHIE
+434 REYVSTHIE
-443 CHPNEVSLDVPIR
+443 CHLNEVSLDVPIR

-1809 DWISGLVRGPHR
+1809 DWISGLVRGPHP

>member
-1 MQYTSGSTANPRG
+1 MVSR
-14 VVLSMR
+14 VLVHAYR
-20 NVTEN
+20 V
-25 VDQIIR
+25 
-31 NYFRHEGGAPRLPSS
+31 SS
-46 VVSWLPLYH
+46 
-55 DMGLMVGLFIP
+55 
-66 LFVGCPVILTSPEAF
+66 
-81 IRKPAR
+81 
-87 WMQLLAKHQAPFS
+87 
-100 AAPNFAF
+100 
-107 DLAVAKTSEEDMAG
+107 
-121 LDLGHVNTIINGAE
+121 
-135 QVQPNTITKFLRRF
+135 
-149 RPYNLMPA
+149 
-157 AVKPSYGM
+157 
-165 AEAVVYLATTKAG
+165 
-178 SPPTSTEF
+178 
-186 DADSLARGHAELST
+186 
-200 FETERAT
+200 
-207 RLIRYHSDDKE
+207 
-218 PLLRIVDPD
+218 
-227 SNIELGPGR
+227 
-236 IGEIWIHGKNVST
+236 
-249 GYHNADDALNRDKFQ
+249 
-264 ASIREASAGTPRSPW
+264 
-279 LRTGDLGFIVGDEFY
+279 
-294 IVGRM
+294 
-299 KDLIIQDGVNHY
+299 
-311 PDDIETTVK
+311 
-320 EFTGGRVAAFSV
+320 
-332 SDDGVEHLVIA
+332 
-343 AEVRTEHGPDKVT
+343 
-356 IMDFSTIKRLVVS
+356 
-369 ALSKLHGLHVTDFL
+369 
-383 LVPPGALPKTTSGKI
+383 
-398 SRAACAKQYGANKL
+398 
-412 QRSSNVPMTDGSVTA
+412 
-427 DKLQKWF
+427 
-434 REYLSTHIE
+434 
-443 CHPNEVSLDVPIR
+443 NEVSLDVPIR

-1433 QLAAAIEVVCEHAA
+1433 QLAAAIEVVYEHAA

-1809 DWISGLVRGPHR
+1809 DWISGLVRGPHP

>member
-1 MQYTSGSTANPRG
+1 MVSR
-14 VVLSMR
+14 VLVHAYR
-20 NVTEN
+20 V
-25 VDQIIR
+25 
-31 NYFRHEGGAPRLPSS
+31 SS
-46 VVSWLPLYH
+46 
-55 DMGLMVGLFIP
+55 
-66 LFVGCPVILTSPEAF
+66 
-81 IRKPAR
+81 
-87 WMQLLAKHQAPFS
+87 
-100 AAPNFAF
+100 
-107 DLAVAKTSEEDMAG
+107 
-121 LDLGHVNTIINGAE
+121 
-135 QVQPNTITKFLRRF
+135 
-149 RPYNLMPA
+149 
-157 AVKPSYGM
+157 
-165 AEAVVYLATTKAG
+165 
-178 SPPTSTEF
+178 
-186 DADSLARGHAELST
+186 
-200 FETERAT
+200 
-207 RLIRYHSDDKE
+207 
-218 PLLRIVDPD
+218 
-227 SNIELGPGR
+227 
-236 IGEIWIHGKNVST
+236 
-249 GYHNADDALNRDKFQ
+249 
-264 ASIREASAGTPRSPW
+264 
-279 LRTGDLGFIVGDEFY
+279 
-294 IVGRM
+294 
-299 KDLIIQDGVNHY
+299 
-311 PDDIETTVK
+311 
-320 EFTGGRVAAFSV
+320 
-332 SDDGVEHLVIA
+332 
-343 AEVRTEHGPDKVT
+343 
-356 IMDFSTIKRLVVS
+356 
-369 ALSKLHGLHVTDFL
+369 
-383 LVPPGALPKTTSGKI
+383 
-398 SRAACAKQYGANKL
+398 
-412 QRSSNVPMTDGSVTA
+412 
-427 DKLQKWF
+427 
-434 REYLSTHIE
+434 
-443 CHPNEVSLDVPIR
+443 NEVSLDVPIR

-1011 RAVVVGQTRDELLAG
+1011 RAVVVVQTRDELLAG

-1809 DWISGLVRGPHR
+1809 DWISGLVRGPHP

>member
-1 MQYTSGSTANPRG
+1 
-14 VVLSMR
+14 
-20 NVTEN
+20 
-25 VDQIIR
+25 
-31 NYFRHEGGAPRLPSS
+31 
-46 VVSWLPLYH
+46 
-55 DMGLMVGLFIP
+55 
-66 LFVGCPVILTSPEAF
+66 
-81 IRKPAR
+81 
-87 WMQLLAKHQAPFS
+87 
-100 AAPNFAF
+100 
-107 DLAVAKTSEEDMAG
+107 
-121 LDLGHVNTIINGAE
+121 
-135 QVQPNTITKFLRRF
+135 
-149 RPYNLMPA
+149 
-157 AVKPSYGM
+157 
-165 AEAVVYLATTKAG
+165 
-178 SPPTSTEF
+178 
-186 DADSLARGHAELST
+186 
-200 FETERAT
+200 
-207 RLIRYHSDDKE
+207 
-218 PLLRIVDPD
+218 
-227 SNIELGPGR
+227 
-236 IGEIWIHGKNVST
+236 
-249 GYHNADDALNRDKFQ
+249 
-264 ASIREASAGTPRSPW
+264 
-279 LRTGDLGFIVGDEFY
+279 
-294 IVGRM
+294 
-299 KDLIIQDGVNHY
+299 
-311 PDDIETTVK
+311 
-320 EFTGGRVAAFSV
+320 
-332 SDDGVEHLVIA
+332 
-343 AEVRTEHGPDKVT
+343 
-356 IMDFSTIKRLVVS
+356 
-369 ALSKLHGLHVTDFL
+369 
-383 LVPPGALPKTTSGKI
+383 
-398 SRAACAKQYGANKL
+398 
-412 QRSSNVPMTDGSVTA
+412 MTDGSVTA

-1574 LLADGIS
+1574 LLPDGIS

-1809 DWISGLVRGPHR
+1809 DWISGLVRGPHP

>member
-1 MQYTSGSTANPRG
+1 MVSR
-14 VVLSMR
+14 VLVHAYR
-20 NVTEN
+20 V
-25 VDQIIR
+25 
-31 NYFRHEGGAPRLPSS
+31 SS
-46 VVSWLPLYH
+46 
-55 DMGLMVGLFIP
+55 
-66 LFVGCPVILTSPEAF
+66 
-81 IRKPAR
+81 
-87 WMQLLAKHQAPFS
+87 
-100 AAPNFAF
+100 
-107 DLAVAKTSEEDMAG
+107 
-121 LDLGHVNTIINGAE
+121 
-135 QVQPNTITKFLRRF
+135 
-149 RPYNLMPA
+149 
-157 AVKPSYGM
+157 
-165 AEAVVYLATTKAG
+165 
-178 SPPTSTEF
+178 
-186 DADSLARGHAELST
+186 
-200 FETERAT
+200 
-207 RLIRYHSDDKE
+207 
-218 PLLRIVDPD
+218 
-227 SNIELGPGR
+227 
-236 IGEIWIHGKNVST
+236 
-249 GYHNADDALNRDKFQ
+249 
-264 ASIREASAGTPRSPW
+264 
-279 LRTGDLGFIVGDEFY
+279 
-294 IVGRM
+294 
-299 KDLIIQDGVNHY
+299 
-311 PDDIETTVK
+311 
-320 EFTGGRVAAFSV
+320 
-332 SDDGVEHLVIA
+332 
-343 AEVRTEHGPDKVT
+343 
-356 IMDFSTIKRLVVS
+356 
-369 ALSKLHGLHVTDFL
+369 
-383 LVPPGALPKTTSGKI
+383 
-398 SRAACAKQYGANKL
+398 
-412 QRSSNVPMTDGSVTA
+412 
-427 DKLQKWF
+427 
-434 REYLSTHIE
+434 
-443 CHPNEVSLDVPIR
+443 NEVSLDVPIR

-1075 AEALDAVVDELDRHL
+1075 AEALDAVVDELDGHL

-1809 DWISGLVRGPHR
+1809 DWISGLVRGPHP

>member
-1 MQYTSGSTANPRG
+1 MVSR
-14 VVLSMR
+14 VLVHAYR
-20 NVTEN
+20 V
-25 VDQIIR
+25 
-31 NYFRHEGGAPRLPSS
+31 SS
-46 VVSWLPLYH
+46 
-55 DMGLMVGLFIP
+55 
-66 LFVGCPVILTSPEAF
+66 
-81 IRKPAR
+81 
-87 WMQLLAKHQAPFS
+87 
-100 AAPNFAF
+100 
-107 DLAVAKTSEEDMAG
+107 
-121 LDLGHVNTIINGAE
+121 
-135 QVQPNTITKFLRRF
+135 
-149 RPYNLMPA
+149 
-157 AVKPSYGM
+157 
-165 AEAVVYLATTKAG
+165 
-178 SPPTSTEF
+178 
-186 DADSLARGHAELST
+186 
-200 FETERAT
+200 
-207 RLIRYHSDDKE
+207 
-218 PLLRIVDPD
+218 
-227 SNIELGPGR
+227 
-236 IGEIWIHGKNVST
+236 
-249 GYHNADDALNRDKFQ
+249 
-264 ASIREASAGTPRSPW
+264 
-279 LRTGDLGFIVGDEFY
+279 
-294 IVGRM
+294 
-299 KDLIIQDGVNHY
+299 
-311 PDDIETTVK
+311 
-320 EFTGGRVAAFSV
+320 
-332 SDDGVEHLVIA
+332 
-343 AEVRTEHGPDKVT
+343 
-356 IMDFSTIKRLVVS
+356 
-369 ALSKLHGLHVTDFL
+369 
-383 LVPPGALPKTTSGKI
+383 
-398 SRAACAKQYGANKL
+398 
-412 QRSSNVPMTDGSVTA
+412 
-427 DKLQKWF
+427 
-434 REYLSTHIE
+434 
-443 CHPNEVSLDVPIR
+443 NEVSLDVPIR

-1238 AFHSALMEPMI
+1238 AFHSALMEPMT

-1809 DWISGLVRGPHR
+1809 DWISGLVRGPHP

>member
-1 MQYTSGSTANPRG
+1 
-14 VVLSMR
+14 
-20 NVTEN
+20 
-25 VDQIIR
+25 
-31 NYFRHEGGAPRLPSS
+31 
-46 VVSWLPLYH
+46 
-55 DMGLMVGLFIP
+55 
-66 LFVGCPVILTSPEAF
+66 
-81 IRKPAR
+81 
-87 WMQLLAKHQAPFS
+87 
-100 AAPNFAF
+100 
-107 DLAVAKTSEEDMAG
+107 
-121 LDLGHVNTIINGAE
+121 
-135 QVQPNTITKFLRRF
+135 
-149 RPYNLMPA
+149 
-157 AVKPSYGM
+157 
-165 AEAVVYLATTKAG
+165 
-178 SPPTSTEF
+178 
-186 DADSLARGHAELST
+186 
-200 FETERAT
+200 
-207 RLIRYHSDDKE
+207 
-218 PLLRIVDPD
+218 
-227 SNIELGPGR
+227 
-236 IGEIWIHGKNVST
+236 
-249 GYHNADDALNRDKFQ
+249 
-264 ASIREASAGTPRSPW
+264 
-279 LRTGDLGFIVGDEFY
+279 
-294 IVGRM
+294 
-299 KDLIIQDGVNHY
+299 
-311 PDDIETTVK
+311 
-320 EFTGGRVAAFSV
+320 
-332 SDDGVEHLVIA
+332 
-343 AEVRTEHGPDKVT
+343 
-356 IMDFSTIKRLVVS
+356 
-369 ALSKLHGLHVTDFL
+369 
-383 LVPPGALPKTTSGKI
+383 
-398 SRAACAKQYGANKL
+398 
-412 QRSSNVPMTDGSVTA
+412 MTDGSVTA

-434 REYLSTHIE
+434 REYVSTHIE

-674 DIQGPSIVIDTACSS
+674 DIQGPPIVIDTACSS

-708 ALVGGTNVLISPEP
+708 ALVGGTNVLISLEP

-1809 DWISGLVRGPHR
+1809 DWISGLVRGPHP

>member
-1 MQYTSGSTANPRG
+1 MVSR
-14 VVLSMR
+14 VLVHAYR
-20 NVTEN
+20 V
-25 VDQIIR
+25 
-31 NYFRHEGGAPRLPSS
+31 SS
-46 VVSWLPLYH
+46 
-55 DMGLMVGLFIP
+55 
-66 LFVGCPVILTSPEAF
+66 
-81 IRKPAR
+81 
-87 WMQLLAKHQAPFS
+87 
-100 AAPNFAF
+100 
-107 DLAVAKTSEEDMAG
+107 
-121 LDLGHVNTIINGAE
+121 
-135 QVQPNTITKFLRRF
+135 
-149 RPYNLMPA
+149 
-157 AVKPSYGM
+157 
-165 AEAVVYLATTKAG
+165 
-178 SPPTSTEF
+178 
-186 DADSLARGHAELST
+186 
-200 FETERAT
+200 
-207 RLIRYHSDDKE
+207 
-218 PLLRIVDPD
+218 
-227 SNIELGPGR
+227 
-236 IGEIWIHGKNVST
+236 
-249 GYHNADDALNRDKFQ
+249 
-264 ASIREASAGTPRSPW
+264 
-279 LRTGDLGFIVGDEFY
+279 
-294 IVGRM
+294 
-299 KDLIIQDGVNHY
+299 
-311 PDDIETTVK
+311 
-320 EFTGGRVAAFSV
+320 
-332 SDDGVEHLVIA
+332 
-343 AEVRTEHGPDKVT
+343 
-356 IMDFSTIKRLVVS
+356 
-369 ALSKLHGLHVTDFL
+369 
-383 LVPPGALPKTTSGKI
+383 
-398 SRAACAKQYGANKL
+398 
-412 QRSSNVPMTDGSVTA
+412 
-427 DKLQKWF
+427 
-434 REYLSTHIE
+434 
-443 CHPNEVSLDVPIR
+443 NEVSLDVPIR

-1249 AEFTAV
+1249 VEFTAV

-1809 DWISGLVRGPHR
+1809 DWISGLVRGPHP

>member
-1 MQYTSGSTANPRG
+1 
-14 VVLSMR
+14 
-20 NVTEN
+20 
-25 VDQIIR
+25 
-31 NYFRHEGGAPRLPSS
+31 
-46 VVSWLPLYH
+46 
-55 DMGLMVGLFIP
+55 
-66 LFVGCPVILTSPEAF
+66 
-81 IRKPAR
+81 
-87 WMQLLAKHQAPFS
+87 
-100 AAPNFAF
+100 
-107 DLAVAKTSEEDMAG
+107 
-121 LDLGHVNTIINGAE
+121 
-135 QVQPNTITKFLRRF
+135 
-149 RPYNLMPA
+149 
-157 AVKPSYGM
+157 
-165 AEAVVYLATTKAG
+165 
-178 SPPTSTEF
+178 
-186 DADSLARGHAELST
+186 
-200 FETERAT
+200 
-207 RLIRYHSDDKE
+207 
-218 PLLRIVDPD
+218 
-227 SNIELGPGR
+227 
-236 IGEIWIHGKNVST
+236 
-249 GYHNADDALNRDKFQ
+249 
-264 ASIREASAGTPRSPW
+264 
-279 LRTGDLGFIVGDEFY
+279 
-294 IVGRM
+294 
-299 KDLIIQDGVNHY
+299 
-311 PDDIETTVK
+311 
-320 EFTGGRVAAFSV
+320 
-332 SDDGVEHLVIA
+332 
-343 AEVRTEHGPDKVT
+343 
-356 IMDFSTIKRLVVS
+356 
-369 ALSKLHGLHVTDFL
+369 
-383 LVPPGALPKTTSGKI
+383 
-398 SRAACAKQYGANKL
+398 
-412 QRSSNVPMTDGSVTA
+412 MTDGSVTA

-781 NQDGKSNGIMA
+781 NQDGKSNGIIA

-1809 DWISGLVRGPHR
+1809 DWISGLVRGPHP

>member
-1 MQYTSGSTANPRG
+1 
-14 VVLSMR
+14 
-20 NVTEN
+20 
-25 VDQIIR
+25 
-31 NYFRHEGGAPRLPSS
+31 
-46 VVSWLPLYH
+46 
-55 DMGLMVGLFIP
+55 
-66 LFVGCPVILTSPEAF
+66 
-81 IRKPAR
+81 
-87 WMQLLAKHQAPFS
+87 
-100 AAPNFAF
+100 
-107 DLAVAKTSEEDMAG
+107 
-121 LDLGHVNTIINGAE
+121 
-135 QVQPNTITKFLRRF
+135 
-149 RPYNLMPA
+149 
-157 AVKPSYGM
+157 
-165 AEAVVYLATTKAG
+165 
-178 SPPTSTEF
+178 
-186 DADSLARGHAELST
+186 
-200 FETERAT
+200 
-207 RLIRYHSDDKE
+207 
-218 PLLRIVDPD
+218 
-227 SNIELGPGR
+227 
-236 IGEIWIHGKNVST
+236 
-249 GYHNADDALNRDKFQ
+249 
-264 ASIREASAGTPRSPW
+264 
-279 LRTGDLGFIVGDEFY
+279 
-294 IVGRM
+294 
-299 KDLIIQDGVNHY
+299 
-311 PDDIETTVK
+311 
-320 EFTGGRVAAFSV
+320 
-332 SDDGVEHLVIA
+332 
-343 AEVRTEHGPDKVT
+343 
-356 IMDFSTIKRLVVS
+356 
-369 ALSKLHGLHVTDFL
+369 
-383 LVPPGALPKTTSGKI
+383 
-398 SRAACAKQYGANKL
+398 
-412 QRSSNVPMTDGSVTA
+412 MTDGSVTA

-434 REYLSTHIE
+434 REYVSTHIE

-481 DLAVWD
+481 DLTVWD

-1809 DWISGLVRGPHR
+1809 DWISGLVRGPHP

>member
-1 MQYTSGSTANPRG
+1 MVSR
-14 VVLSMR
+14 VLVHAYR
-20 NVTEN
+20 V
-25 VDQIIR
+25 
-31 NYFRHEGGAPRLPSS
+31 SS
-46 VVSWLPLYH
+46 
-55 DMGLMVGLFIP
+55 
-66 LFVGCPVILTSPEAF
+66 
-81 IRKPAR
+81 
-87 WMQLLAKHQAPFS
+87 
-100 AAPNFAF
+100 
-107 DLAVAKTSEEDMAG
+107 
-121 LDLGHVNTIINGAE
+121 
-135 QVQPNTITKFLRRF
+135 
-149 RPYNLMPA
+149 
-157 AVKPSYGM
+157 
-165 AEAVVYLATTKAG
+165 
-178 SPPTSTEF
+178 
-186 DADSLARGHAELST
+186 
-200 FETERAT
+200 
-207 RLIRYHSDDKE
+207 
-218 PLLRIVDPD
+218 
-227 SNIELGPGR
+227 
-236 IGEIWIHGKNVST
+236 
-249 GYHNADDALNRDKFQ
+249 
-264 ASIREASAGTPRSPW
+264 
-279 LRTGDLGFIVGDEFY
+279 
-294 IVGRM
+294 
-299 KDLIIQDGVNHY
+299 
-311 PDDIETTVK
+311 
-320 EFTGGRVAAFSV
+320 
-332 SDDGVEHLVIA
+332 
-343 AEVRTEHGPDKVT
+343 
-356 IMDFSTIKRLVVS
+356 
-369 ALSKLHGLHVTDFL
+369 
-383 LVPPGALPKTTSGKI
+383 
-398 SRAACAKQYGANKL
+398 
-412 QRSSNVPMTDGSVTA
+412 
-427 DKLQKWF
+427 
-434 REYLSTHIE
+434 
-443 CHPNEVSLDVPIR
+443 NEVSLDVPIR

-1238 AFHSALMEPMI
+1238 AFRSALMEPMI

-1809 DWISGLVRGPHR
+1809 DWISGLVRGPHP

>member
-1 MQYTSGSTANPRG
+1 
-14 VVLSMR
+14 
-20 NVTEN
+20 
-25 VDQIIR
+25 
-31 NYFRHEGGAPRLPSS
+31 
-46 VVSWLPLYH
+46 
-55 DMGLMVGLFIP
+55 
-66 LFVGCPVILTSPEAF
+66 
-81 IRKPAR
+81 
-87 WMQLLAKHQAPFS
+87 
-100 AAPNFAF
+100 
-107 DLAVAKTSEEDMAG
+107 
-121 LDLGHVNTIINGAE
+121 
-135 QVQPNTITKFLRRF
+135 
-149 RPYNLMPA
+149 
-157 AVKPSYGM
+157 
-165 AEAVVYLATTKAG
+165 
-178 SPPTSTEF
+178 
-186 DADSLARGHAELST
+186 
-200 FETERAT
+200 
-207 RLIRYHSDDKE
+207 
-218 PLLRIVDPD
+218 
-227 SNIELGPGR
+227 
-236 IGEIWIHGKNVST
+236 
-249 GYHNADDALNRDKFQ
+249 
-264 ASIREASAGTPRSPW
+264 
-279 LRTGDLGFIVGDEFY
+279 
-294 IVGRM
+294 
-299 KDLIIQDGVNHY
+299 
-311 PDDIETTVK
+311 
-320 EFTGGRVAAFSV
+320 
-332 SDDGVEHLVIA
+332 
-343 AEVRTEHGPDKVT
+343 
-356 IMDFSTIKRLVVS
+356 
-369 ALSKLHGLHVTDFL
+369 
-383 LVPPGALPKTTSGKI
+383 
-398 SRAACAKQYGANKL
+398 
-412 QRSSNVPMTDGSVTA
+412 MTDGSVTA

-764 ARLEGR
+764 ARLGGR

-1809 DWISGLVRGPHR
+1809 DWISGLVRGPHP

>member
-1 MQYTSGSTANPRG
+1 M
-14 VVLSMR
+14 
-20 NVTEN
+20 
-25 VDQIIR
+25 
-31 NYFRHEGGAPRLPSS
+31 
-46 VVSWLPLYH
+46 
-55 DMGLMVGLFIP
+55 
-66 LFVGCPVILTSPEAF
+66 
-81 IRKPAR
+81 
-87 WMQLLAKHQAPFS
+87 
-100 AAPNFAF
+100 
-107 DLAVAKTSEEDMAG
+107 
-121 LDLGHVNTIINGAE
+121 
-135 QVQPNTITKFLRRF
+135 
-149 RPYNLMPA
+149 
-157 AVKPSYGM
+157 
-165 AEAVVYLATTKAG
+165 
-178 SPPTSTEF
+178 
-186 DADSLARGHAELST
+186 
-200 FETERAT
+200 
-207 RLIRYHSDDKE
+207 
-218 PLLRIVDPD
+218 
-227 SNIELGPGR
+227 
-236 IGEIWIHGKNVST
+236 
-249 GYHNADDALNRDKFQ
+249 
-264 ASIREASAGTPRSPW
+264 
-279 LRTGDLGFIVGDEFY
+279 
-294 IVGRM
+294 
-299 KDLIIQDGVNHY
+299 
-311 PDDIETTVK
+311 
-320 EFTGGRVAAFSV
+320 
-332 SDDGVEHLVIA
+332 
-343 AEVRTEHGPDKVT
+343 
-356 IMDFSTIKRLVVS
+356 
-369 ALSKLHGLHVTDFL
+369 
-383 LVPPGALPKTTSGKI
+383 
-398 SRAACAKQYGANKL
+398 
-412 QRSSNVPMTDGSVTA
+412 
-427 DKLQKWF
+427 
-434 REYLSTHIE
+434 
-443 CHPNEVSLDVPIR
+443 
-456 DLGLKSIDVLAI
+456 KSIDVLAI

>member
-1 MQYTSGSTANPRG
+1 MVSR
-14 VVLSMR
+14 VLVHAYR
-20 NVTEN
+20 V
-25 VDQIIR
+25 
-31 NYFRHEGGAPRLPSS
+31 SS
-46 VVSWLPLYH
+46 
-55 DMGLMVGLFIP
+55 
-66 LFVGCPVILTSPEAF
+66 
-81 IRKPAR
+81 
-87 WMQLLAKHQAPFS
+87 
-100 AAPNFAF
+100 
-107 DLAVAKTSEEDMAG
+107 
-121 LDLGHVNTIINGAE
+121 
-135 QVQPNTITKFLRRF
+135 
-149 RPYNLMPA
+149 
-157 AVKPSYGM
+157 
-165 AEAVVYLATTKAG
+165 
-178 SPPTSTEF
+178 
-186 DADSLARGHAELST
+186 
-200 FETERAT
+200 
-207 RLIRYHSDDKE
+207 
-218 PLLRIVDPD
+218 
-227 SNIELGPGR
+227 
-236 IGEIWIHGKNVST
+236 
-249 GYHNADDALNRDKFQ
+249 
-264 ASIREASAGTPRSPW
+264 
-279 LRTGDLGFIVGDEFY
+279 
-294 IVGRM
+294 
-299 KDLIIQDGVNHY
+299 
-311 PDDIETTVK
+311 
-320 EFTGGRVAAFSV
+320 
-332 SDDGVEHLVIA
+332 
-343 AEVRTEHGPDKVT
+343 
-356 IMDFSTIKRLVVS
+356 
-369 ALSKLHGLHVTDFL
+369 
-383 LVPPGALPKTTSGKI
+383 
-398 SRAACAKQYGANKL
+398 
-412 QRSSNVPMTDGSVTA
+412 
-427 DKLQKWF
+427 
-434 REYLSTHIE
+434 
-443 CHPNEVSLDVPIR
+443 NEVSLDVPIR

-468 PGDLGDRFGFCIP
+468 PGDLGDRFRFCIP

-1809 DWISGLVRGPHR
+1809 DWISGLVRGPHP

>member
-1 MQYTSGSTANPRG
+1 MVSR
-14 VVLSMR
+14 VLVHAYR
-20 NVTEN
+20 V
-25 VDQIIR
+25 
-31 NYFRHEGGAPRLPSS
+31 SS
-46 VVSWLPLYH
+46 
-55 DMGLMVGLFIP
+55 
-66 LFVGCPVILTSPEAF
+66 
-81 IRKPAR
+81 
-87 WMQLLAKHQAPFS
+87 
-100 AAPNFAF
+100 
-107 DLAVAKTSEEDMAG
+107 
-121 LDLGHVNTIINGAE
+121 
-135 QVQPNTITKFLRRF
+135 
-149 RPYNLMPA
+149 
-157 AVKPSYGM
+157 
-165 AEAVVYLATTKAG
+165 
-178 SPPTSTEF
+178 
-186 DADSLARGHAELST
+186 
-200 FETERAT
+200 
-207 RLIRYHSDDKE
+207 
-218 PLLRIVDPD
+218 
-227 SNIELGPGR
+227 
-236 IGEIWIHGKNVST
+236 
-249 GYHNADDALNRDKFQ
+249 
-264 ASIREASAGTPRSPW
+264 
-279 LRTGDLGFIVGDEFY
+279 
-294 IVGRM
+294 
-299 KDLIIQDGVNHY
+299 
-311 PDDIETTVK
+311 
-320 EFTGGRVAAFSV
+320 
-332 SDDGVEHLVIA
+332 
-343 AEVRTEHGPDKVT
+343 
-356 IMDFSTIKRLVVS
+356 
-369 ALSKLHGLHVTDFL
+369 
-383 LVPPGALPKTTSGKI
+383 
-398 SRAACAKQYGANKL
+398 
-412 QRSSNVPMTDGSVTA
+412 
-427 DKLQKWF
+427 
-434 REYLSTHIE
+434 
-443 CHPNEVSLDVPIR
+443 NEVSLDVPIR

-1001 LVSTRSVFDH
+1001 LVSPRSVFDH

-1809 DWISGLVRGPHR
+1809 DWISGLVRGPHP

>member
-1 MQYTSGSTANPRG
+1 
-14 VVLSMR
+14 
-20 NVTEN
+20 
-25 VDQIIR
+25 
-31 NYFRHEGGAPRLPSS
+31 
-46 VVSWLPLYH
+46 
-55 DMGLMVGLFIP
+55 
-66 LFVGCPVILTSPEAF
+66 
-81 IRKPAR
+81 
-87 WMQLLAKHQAPFS
+87 
-100 AAPNFAF
+100 
-107 DLAVAKTSEEDMAG
+107 
-121 LDLGHVNTIINGAE
+121 
-135 QVQPNTITKFLRRF
+135 
-149 RPYNLMPA
+149 
-157 AVKPSYGM
+157 
-165 AEAVVYLATTKAG
+165 
-178 SPPTSTEF
+178 
-186 DADSLARGHAELST
+186 
-200 FETERAT
+200 
-207 RLIRYHSDDKE
+207 
-218 PLLRIVDPD
+218 
-227 SNIELGPGR
+227 
-236 IGEIWIHGKNVST
+236 
-249 GYHNADDALNRDKFQ
+249 
-264 ASIREASAGTPRSPW
+264 
-279 LRTGDLGFIVGDEFY
+279 
-294 IVGRM
+294 
-299 KDLIIQDGVNHY
+299 
-311 PDDIETTVK
+311 
-320 EFTGGRVAAFSV
+320 
-332 SDDGVEHLVIA
+332 
-343 AEVRTEHGPDKVT
+343 
-356 IMDFSTIKRLVVS
+356 
-369 ALSKLHGLHVTDFL
+369 
-383 LVPPGALPKTTSGKI
+383 
-398 SRAACAKQYGANKL
+398 
-412 QRSSNVPMTDGSVTA
+412 MTDGSVTA

-625 RLSRTGV
+625 RLSRTVV

-1809 DWISGLVRGPHR
+1809 DWISGLVRGPHP

>member
-1 MQYTSGSTANPRG
+1 MVSR
-14 VVLSMR
+14 VLVHAYR
-20 NVTEN
+20 V
-25 VDQIIR
+25 
-31 NYFRHEGGAPRLPSS
+31 SS
-46 VVSWLPLYH
+46 
-55 DMGLMVGLFIP
+55 
-66 LFVGCPVILTSPEAF
+66 
-81 IRKPAR
+81 
-87 WMQLLAKHQAPFS
+87 
-100 AAPNFAF
+100 
-107 DLAVAKTSEEDMAG
+107 
-121 LDLGHVNTIINGAE
+121 
-135 QVQPNTITKFLRRF
+135 
-149 RPYNLMPA
+149 
-157 AVKPSYGM
+157 
-165 AEAVVYLATTKAG
+165 
-178 SPPTSTEF
+178 
-186 DADSLARGHAELST
+186 
-200 FETERAT
+200 
-207 RLIRYHSDDKE
+207 
-218 PLLRIVDPD
+218 
-227 SNIELGPGR
+227 
-236 IGEIWIHGKNVST
+236 
-249 GYHNADDALNRDKFQ
+249 
-264 ASIREASAGTPRSPW
+264 
-279 LRTGDLGFIVGDEFY
+279 
-294 IVGRM
+294 
-299 KDLIIQDGVNHY
+299 
-311 PDDIETTVK
+311 
-320 EFTGGRVAAFSV
+320 
-332 SDDGVEHLVIA
+332 
-343 AEVRTEHGPDKVT
+343 
-356 IMDFSTIKRLVVS
+356 
-369 ALSKLHGLHVTDFL
+369 
-383 LVPPGALPKTTSGKI
+383 
-398 SRAACAKQYGANKL
+398 
-412 QRSSNVPMTDGSVTA
+412 
-427 DKLQKWF
+427 
-434 REYLSTHIE
+434 
-443 CHPNEVSLDVPIR
+443 NEVSLDVPIR

-1418 SSGFAARLAGRSADE
+1418 SSGFAARLAGRSADG

-1809 DWISGLVRGPHR
+1809 DWISGLVRGPHP

>member
-1 MQYTSGSTANPRG
+1 
-14 VVLSMR
+14 
-20 NVTEN
+20 
-25 VDQIIR
+25 
-31 NYFRHEGGAPRLPSS
+31 
-46 VVSWLPLYH
+46 
-55 DMGLMVGLFIP
+55 
-66 LFVGCPVILTSPEAF
+66 
-81 IRKPAR
+81 
-87 WMQLLAKHQAPFS
+87 
-100 AAPNFAF
+100 
-107 DLAVAKTSEEDMAG
+107 
-121 LDLGHVNTIINGAE
+121 
-135 QVQPNTITKFLRRF
+135 
-149 RPYNLMPA
+149 
-157 AVKPSYGM
+157 
-165 AEAVVYLATTKAG
+165 
-178 SPPTSTEF
+178 
-186 DADSLARGHAELST
+186 
-200 FETERAT
+200 
-207 RLIRYHSDDKE
+207 
-218 PLLRIVDPD
+218 
-227 SNIELGPGR
+227 
-236 IGEIWIHGKNVST
+236 
-249 GYHNADDALNRDKFQ
+249 
-264 ASIREASAGTPRSPW
+264 
-279 LRTGDLGFIVGDEFY
+279 
-294 IVGRM
+294 
-299 KDLIIQDGVNHY
+299 
-311 PDDIETTVK
+311 
-320 EFTGGRVAAFSV
+320 
-332 SDDGVEHLVIA
+332 
-343 AEVRTEHGPDKVT
+343 
-356 IMDFSTIKRLVVS
+356 
-369 ALSKLHGLHVTDFL
+369 
-383 LVPPGALPKTTSGKI
+383 
-398 SRAACAKQYGANKL
+398 
-412 QRSSNVPMTDGSVTA
+412 MTDGSVTA

-434 REYLSTHIE
+434 REYVSTHIE

-674 DIQGPSIVIDTACSS
+674 DIQGPPIVIDTACSS

-962 VVAWVISGK
+962 VVVWVISGK

-1809 DWISGLVRGPHR
+1809 DWISGLVRGPHP